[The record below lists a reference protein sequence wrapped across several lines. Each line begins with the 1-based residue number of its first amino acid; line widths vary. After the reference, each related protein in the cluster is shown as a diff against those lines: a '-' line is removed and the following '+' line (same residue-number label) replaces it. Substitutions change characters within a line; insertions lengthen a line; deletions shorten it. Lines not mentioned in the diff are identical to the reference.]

1 MESRLVPYGF
11 QPLFT
16 YSLHTQPHGFNVDC
30 SKTKKKRIIMNLD
43 WKWVGIGILIMLG
56 LSILAGIIAA
66 IFLGSQLEGVTSPE
80 DISLSSSQMTLIAI
94 LNFLA
99 FVIGGYI
106 VGIKSAGKTIL
117 EPAIAA
123 AISVAIG
130 LLLSGNFNI
139 AYLLAS
145 GFIPFLA
152 GLLGGWLGE
161 KKQDARANS

>member
-1 MESRLVPYGF
+1 MKV
-11 QPLFT
+11 
-16 YSLHTQPHGFNVDC
+16 
-30 SKTKKKRIIMNLD
+30 D

-56 LSILAGIIAA
+56 LSLVAGIIAA
-66 IFLGSQLEGVTSPE
+66 LFLGPQLEGVTSPE
-80 DISLSSSQMTLIAI
+80 DISLSGGQMVMISI

-106 VGIKSAGKTIL
+106 IGIKSAGKTII

-161 KKQDARANS
+161 KKQEANAKS

>member
-1 MESRLVPYGF
+1 
-11 QPLFT
+11 
-16 YSLHTQPHGFNVDC
+16 
-30 SKTKKKRIIMNLD
+30 MNLD

-56 LSILAGIIAA
+56 LSLVAGIIAA
-66 IFLGSQLEGVTSPE
+66 LLFGSQLEGVTSPE
-80 DISLSSSQMTLIAI
+80 DISFSGSQMALISI

-106 VGIKSAGKTIL
+106 VGIKSAGKTII

-123 AISVAIG
+123 LISVAIG

-139 AYLLAS
+139 AYLLTS

-161 KKQDARANS
+161 KKQEANAKS

>member
-1 MESRLVPYGF
+1 MS
-11 QPLFT
+11 
-16 YSLHTQPHGFNVDC
+16 
-30 SKTKKKRIIMNLD
+30 LD

-56 LSILAGIIAA
+56 LSILAGIIAGLF
-66 IFLGSQLEGVTSPE
+66 IGSQLEGVTSVE
-80 DISLSSSQMTLIAI
+80 DISLSSSQLVLVAI

-99 FVIGGYI
+99 YAIGGYI

-123 AISVAIG
+123 ALSVAIG
-130 LLLSGNFNI
+130 LLLSGHLSI
-139 AYLLAS
+139 SYLLAS

-161 KKQDARANS
+161 KRQEATASS

>member
-1 MESRLVPYGF
+1 
-11 QPLFT
+11 
-16 YSLHTQPHGFNVDC
+16 
-30 SKTKKKRIIMNLD
+30 MNLD

-56 LSILAGIIAA
+56 LSLVAGIIAA
-66 IFLGSQLEGVTSPE
+66 LFLGSQLEGVTSPE
-80 DISLSSSQMTLIAI
+80 DISFSGGQMALISI

-99 FVIGGYI
+99 FVTGGYI
-106 VGIKSAGKTIL
+106 VGIKSAGKTII

-123 AISVAIG
+123 LISVAIG

-161 KKQDARANS
+161 KKQEANAKS